1 MNDSENCHY
10 TDSDFCICSLSLQC
24 WPIATGANADL
35 GGYTAVVPG
44 QPEHSALIARIMA
57 DDDSI
62 MSPNNFHKSL
72 NVQQKQLLKQWISQ
86 GAAYDEH
93 GAFSR
98 RFDCS

>member
-1 MNDSENCHY
+1 M
-10 TDSDFCICSLSLQC
+10 SLQC

-72 NVQQKQLLKQWISQ
+72 NLQQKQLLKQWISQ